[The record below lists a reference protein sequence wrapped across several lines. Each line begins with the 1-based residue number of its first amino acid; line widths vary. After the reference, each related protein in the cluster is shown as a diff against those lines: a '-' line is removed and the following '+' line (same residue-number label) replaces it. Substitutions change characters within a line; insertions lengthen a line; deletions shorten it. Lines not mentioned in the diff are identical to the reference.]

1 MRFWPQKQQTE
12 LESNLDALH
21 MQLGCG
27 YGLQMFGSV
36 ASSLGVLGK
45 MRGWLA
51 PHCPSIQAAAS
62 TQCITISDGEKQG

>member
-1 MRFWPQKQQTE
+1 
-12 LESNLDALH
+12 
-21 MQLGCG
+21 
-27 YGLQMFGSV
+27 
-36 ASSLGVLGK
+36 